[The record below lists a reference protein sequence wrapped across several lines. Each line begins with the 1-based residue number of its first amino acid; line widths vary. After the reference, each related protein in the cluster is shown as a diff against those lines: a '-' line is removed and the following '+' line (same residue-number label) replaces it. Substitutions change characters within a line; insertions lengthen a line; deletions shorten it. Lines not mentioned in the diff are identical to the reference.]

1 MAQRVRE
8 LIREVCTAN
17 YVDIITGSLSPDH
30 VHMLVSVPPS
40 ISISKLVQYMKGK
53 SSRKVMLEF
62 AHLKKRY
69 WGQHMWAKGYFAVT
83 VGNLN
88 EQQVQKYIEEQE
100 MHHKR
105 DNFEIYLINQLCKR
119 NRSYRLEAVVIHNSN
134 YFIVSRRR
142 SNPETPLTPGFT
154 WITT

>member
-1 MAQRVRE
+1 MTGEVAQRIRE
-8 LIREVCTAN
+8 VIREVCMAN
-17 YVDIITGSLSPDH
+17 QVDIITGSLSPDH

-40 ISISKLVQYMKGK
+40 IAISKLVQYMKGK
-53 SSRKVMLEF
+53 SSRKVMMEF

-105 DNFEIYLINQLCKR
+105 DNFEI
-119 NRSYRLEAVVIHNSN
+119 SSH
-134 YFIVSRRR
+134 
-142 SNPETPLTPGFT
+142 
-154 WITT
+154 

>member
-1 MAQRVRE
+1 MEYRKGSHSTYDLKYHIIWCTKYRYKVITGEVAQRVRE

-17 YVDIITGSLSPDH
+17 DVDIITGSLSPDH

-69 WGQHMWAKGYFAVT
+69 WGQHMCAKGYFAVT

-88 EQQVQKYIEEQE
+88 AQQVQKYIEEQE
-100 MHHKR
+100 RHHKR
-105 DNFEIYLINQLCKR
+105 DNFEIL
-119 NRSYRLEAVVIHNSN
+119 SH
-134 YFIVSRRR
+134 
-142 SNPETPLTPGFT
+142 
-154 WITT
+154 